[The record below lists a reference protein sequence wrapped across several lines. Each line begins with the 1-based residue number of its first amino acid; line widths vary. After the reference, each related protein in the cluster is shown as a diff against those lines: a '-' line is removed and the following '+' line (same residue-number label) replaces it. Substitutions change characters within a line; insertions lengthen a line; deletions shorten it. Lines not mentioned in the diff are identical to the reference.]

1 MTKQEYQEAGFRLS
15 LQVEQTDINRAER
28 EVTEAYCKPIAPD
41 VDTTKEAYRNAV
53 MNLAFL
59 WLLQHSIF
67 GTRSGAKGVQ
77 VTSAIT
83 PTNADIL
90 RECAWDC
97 HLALQ
102 TLKTI
107 ANAPDGVRVTDI
119 CRIYFSTNY
128 FAM

>member
-1 MTKQEYQEAGFRLS
+1 MTKQEYQDAGFRLS
-15 LQVEQTDINRAER
+15 LQVEQVDIDRAER

-41 VDTTKEAYRNAV
+41 MDTTEEAYRNAV

-59 WLLQHSIF
+59 WLLQHSLF

-77 VTSAIT
+77 ITSATT

-97 HLALQ
+97 HSALQ
-102 TLKTI
+102 VLRNVADTPEKI
-107 ANAPDGVRVTDI
+107 RVQDI
-119 CRIYFSTNY
+119 CRIYFSTNF

>member
-1 MTKQEYQEAGFRLS
+1 MTKQEYQNAGFRLS
-15 LQVEQTDINRAER
+15 LQTEEEDIIRAER
-28 EVTEAYCKPIAPD
+28 EVTEAYCKPIAPELN
-41 VDTTKEAYRNAV
+41 TTNVAYRIAV

-77 VTSAIT
+77 ITSATT

-102 TLKTI
+102 RLKTA
-107 ANAPDGVRVTDI
+107 ANTPDEVRVTDI

-128 FAM
+128 FAL

>member
-1 MTKQEYQEAGFRLS
+1 MTKQEYQDAGFRLS
-15 LQVEQTDINRAER
+15 LQVEQVDIDRAEKA
-28 EVTEAYCKPIAPD
+28 VTDAYCKPIAPEL
-41 VDTTKEAYRNAV
+41 DTDNISYRNAV

-59 WLLQHSIF
+59 WLLQHSLF
-67 GTRSGAKGVQ
+67 STRSGAKGVQ
-77 VTSAIT
+77 ITSATT

-102 TLKTI
+102 VLKSL
-107 ANAPDGVRVTDI
+107 ANTPDDVRVTDI
-119 CRIYFSTNY
+119 CRIYFSTNF

>member
-1 MTKQEYQEAGFRLS
+1 MTKQEYQNAGFRLS
-15 LQVEQTDINRAER
+15 LQVEQVDIDRAER

-41 VDTTKEAYRNAV
+41 MGTTREAYRSAV

-59 WLLQHSIF
+59 WLLQHSLF

-77 VTSAIT
+77 ITSATT

-102 TLKTI
+102 VLK
-107 ANAPDGVRVTDI
+107 AEADADEKAEVTDI
-119 CRIYFSTNY
+119 CRIYFSTNF

>member
-1 MTKQEYQEAGFRLS
+1 MTKQEYQDAGFRLS
-15 LQVEQTDINRAER
+15 LQVEQVDIDRAER

-41 VDTTKEAYRNAV
+41 MDTTQEAYRKAL

-59 WLLQHSIF
+59 WLLQHSLF
-67 GTRSGAKGVQ
+67 GTRSGSKGVQ
-77 VTSAIT
+77 ITSATT
-83 PTNADIL
+83 PTNADFL

-102 TLKTI
+102 SLKTV
-107 ANAPDGVRVTDI
+107 ANTPDGVRVTDI
-119 CRIYFSTNY
+119 CRIYFSTNF

>member
-1 MTKQEYQEAGFRLS
+1 MTKQEYQDAGFRLS
-15 LQVEQTDINRAER
+15 LQVEQVDIDRAER
-28 EVTEAYCKPIAPD
+28 EVTEAYCKPVAPELD
-41 VDTTKEAYRNAV
+41 ITNATYRSTV

-77 VTSAIT
+77 ITSATT

-90 RECAWDC
+90 RECSWDC

-102 TLKTI
+102 SLKTA
-107 ANAPDGVRVTDI
+107 ANTPDGVRVTDI
-119 CRIYFSTNY
+119 CRIYFSTNF

>member
-1 MTKQEYQEAGFRLS
+1 MTKQEYQNAGFRLS
-15 LQVEQTDINRAER
+15 LQTEQADIDRAEKA
-28 EVTEAYCKPIAPD
+28 VKAAYCKPIAPD
-41 VDTTKEAYRNAV
+41 MDTTKDEYRSAV

-77 VTSAIT
+77 ITSAIT

-97 HLALQ
+97 HFALQ
-102 TLKTI
+102 VLKSL
-107 ANAPDGVRVTDI
+107 ANTPDGARVTDI

>member
-1 MTKQEYQEAGFRLS
+1 MTKQEYQDDGFRLS
-15 LQVEQTDINRAER
+15 LQVEQVDIDRAER

-41 VDTTKEAYRNAV
+41 MDTTREAYRSAV

-59 WLLQHSIF
+59 WLLQHSLF

-77 VTSAIT
+77 ITSATT
-83 PTNADIL
+83 PTNADVL

-97 HLALQ
+97 HFALRV
-102 TLKTI
+102 LRNV
-107 ANAPDGVRVTDI
+107 ANTPENVRIQDI
-119 CRIYFSTNY
+119 CRIYFSTNF

>member
-1 MTKQEYQEAGFRLS
+1 MTKQEYQDAGFRLS
-15 LQVEQTDINRAER
+15 LRTEQADIDRAEKA
-28 EVTEAYCKPIAPD
+28 VKDAYCKPIAPD
-41 VDTTKEAYRNAV
+41 MDTTQEAYRSAV

-59 WLLQHSIF
+59 WLLQHSLF

-83 PTNADIL
+83 PTDEEIL

-102 TLKTI
+102 VLKTA
-107 ANAPDGVRVTDI
+107 ANTPDDVRVTDI

>member
-1 MTKQEYQEAGFRLS
+1 MTKQEYQNAGFRLS
-15 LQVEQTDINRAER
+15 LQIEQVDIDRAER
-28 EVTEAYCKPIAPD
+28 EVTEAYCKPIAPELN
-41 VDTTKEAYRNAV
+41 TTNVAYRSAV

-59 WLLQHSIF
+59 WLLQHSLF

-77 VTSAIT
+77 ITSATT

-97 HLALQ
+97 HFALQ
-102 TLKTI
+102 ILKSL
-107 ANAPDGVRVTDI
+107 ANAPDDVRVTDI
-119 CRIYFSTNY
+119 CRIYFSTNF

>member
-1 MTKQEYQEAGFRLS
+1 MTKQEYQDAGFRLS
-15 LQVEQTDINRAER
+15 LQVEQVDIDRAER
-28 EVTEAYCKPIAPD
+28 EVTKAYCKPIAPD
-41 VDTTKEAYRNAV
+41 MDTTIEEYRSAV

-59 WLLQHSIF
+59 WLLQHSLF

-102 TLKTI
+102 SLKTL
-107 ANAPDGVRVTDI
+107 ANAPDEVRVTDI

>member
-1 MTKQEYQEAGFRLS
+1 MTKQEYHNAGFRLS
-15 LQVEQTDINRAER
+15 LHVEQSDIDRAER
-28 EVTEAYCKPIAPD
+28 EVTAAYCKPLAPKLD
-41 VDTTKEAYRNAV
+41 ATNEAYKNAV

-59 WLLQHSIF
+59 WLLQHSLF

-83 PTNADIL
+83 PTNADVL
-90 RECAWDC
+90 RDCAYDC
-97 HLALQ
+97 HFALQ
-102 TLKTI
+102 SLRAD
-107 ANAPDGVRVTDI
+107 ANTPEKIRVDDI

>member
-1 MTKQEYQEAGFRLS
+1 MTKQEYQDAGFRLS
-15 LQVEQTDINRAER
+15 LQTEQADIDRAEKA
-28 EVTEAYCKPIAPD
+28 VTSAYCKPIAPD
-41 VDTTKEAYRNAV
+41 MDTTREEYRSAV

-59 WLLQHSIF
+59 WLLQHSLF

-97 HLALQ
+97 HSAL
-102 TLKTI
+102 TALKEA
-107 ANAPDGVRVTDI
+107 ANTPDGVRVTDI
-119 CRIYFSTNY
+119 CRIYFSTNF

>member
-1 MTKQEYQEAGFRLS
+1 MTKQEYQDAGFRLS
-15 LQVEQTDINRAER
+15 LQVDQVDIDRAER
-28 EVTEAYCKPIAPD
+28 EVTEAYCKPVAPELNI
-41 VDTTKEAYRNAV
+41 TNATYRSTV

-97 HLALQ
+97 HFGLQNLKSLAN
-102 TLKTI
+102 T
-107 ANAPDGVRVTDI
+107 PDDVRVTDI
-119 CRIYFSTNY
+119 CRIYFSTNF

>member
-1 MTKQEYQEAGFRLS
+1 MTKQEYQDAGFRLS
-15 LQVEQTDINRAER
+15 LQVEQVDIDRAER
-28 EVTEAYCKPIAPD
+28 EVTEAYCKPIAPELNTD
-41 VDTTKEAYRNAV
+41 NISYRNAV

-59 WLLQHSIF
+59 WLLQHSLF

-77 VTSAIT
+77 ITSATT

-102 TLKTI
+102 VLKKT
-107 ANAPDGVRVTDI
+107 AKTPDGVRVTDI
-119 CRIYFSTNY
+119 CRIYFSTNF

>member
-15 LQVEQTDINRAER
+15 LQVEQNDIDRAER
-28 EVTEAYCKPIAPD
+28 EVTEAYCKPLAPELN
-41 VDTTKEAYRNAV
+41 TISLAYRNAV

-59 WLLQHSIF
+59 WLLQHALF

-77 VTSAIT
+77 VTSAST
-83 PTNADIL
+83 PTSADVL

-97 HLALQ
+97 HSALQ
-102 TLKTI
+102 ALRII
-107 ANAPDGVRVTDI
+107 ANTPESVRVNDI

>member
-1 MTKQEYQEAGFRLS
+1 MTKQEYQDAGFRLS
-15 LQVEQTDINRAER
+15 LQVEQVDIDRAER

-41 VDTTKEAYRNAV
+41 MDTTREVYRKAV

-77 VTSAIT
+77 ITSAT
-83 PTNADIL
+83 LPTNADIL

-102 TLKTI
+102 SLKTA
-107 ANAPDGVRVTDI
+107 ANTPEGVRVTDI
-119 CRIYFSTNY
+119 CRIYFSTNF

>member
-1 MTKQEYQEAGFRLS
+1 MTKQEYQDAGFRLS
-15 LQVEQTDINRAER
+15 LQVEQVDIDRAER
-28 EVTEAYCKPIAPD
+28 EVTEAYCKPIAPSM
-41 VDTTKEAYRNAV
+41 DTTKEGYRNAV

-59 WLLQHSIF
+59 WLLQHSLF

-102 TLKTI
+102 SLKTL
-107 ANAPDGVRVTDI
+107 ANTPDGVRVTDI

>member
-1 MTKQEYQEAGFRLS
+1 MTKQEYQDAGFRLS
-15 LQVEQTDINRAER
+15 LQVEQVDIDRAER
-28 EVTEAYCKPIAPD
+28 EVTEAYCKPIAPELN
-41 VDTTKEAYRNAV
+41 TTHVTYRNAV

-97 HLALQ
+97 HFALQ
-102 TLKTI
+102 ILKSL
-107 ANAPDGVRVTDI
+107 ANTPDDVRVTDI
-119 CRIYFSTNY
+119 CRIYFSTNF

>member
-1 MTKQEYQEAGFRLS
+1 MTKQEYQDAGFRLS
-15 LQVEQTDINRAER
+15 LQVEQVDIDRAER

-41 VDTTKEAYRNAV
+41 MNTTQEEYRKAV

-59 WLLQHSIF
+59 WLMQHSLF

-77 VTSAIT
+77 ITSATT
-83 PTNADIL
+83 PTNEDIL

-97 HLALQ
+97 HIALQ
-102 TLKTI
+102 SLKMA
-107 ANAPDGVRVTDI
+107 ANTPEGIRVTDI
-119 CRIYFSTNY
+119 CRIYFSTNF

>member
-15 LQVEQTDINRAER
+15 LQLEQVDIDRAER
-28 EVTEAYCKPIAPD
+28 EVTEAYCKPLAPELN
-41 VDTTKEAYRNAV
+41 TTAASYRTAV

-59 WLLQHSIF
+59 WLLQHSLF

-77 VTSAIT
+77 ITSAST
-83 PTNADIL
+83 PTSADVL

-97 HLALQ
+97 HYALQ
-102 TLKTI
+102 VLRHV
-107 ANAPDGVRVTDI
+107 ANTPENVRVQDI
-119 CRIYFSTNY
+119 CRIYFSTNF

>member
-1 MTKQEYQEAGFRLS
+1 MTKQEYQDAGFRLS
-15 LQVEQTDINRAER
+15 LQVEQVDIDRAER
-28 EVTEAYCKPIAPD
+28 EVSEAYCKMIAPEL
-41 VDTTKEAYRNAV
+41 DTDNISYRNAV

-77 VTSAIT
+77 ITSATT

-102 TLKTI
+102 VLKSL
-107 ANAPDGVRVTDI
+107 ANTPDDVRVTDI
-119 CRIYFSTNY
+119 CRIYFSTNF

>member
-1 MTKQEYQEAGFRLS
+1 MTKQEYQNAGFRLS
-15 LQVEQTDINRAER
+15 LQVEQVDIDRAES
-28 EVTEAYCKPIAPD
+28 EVTEAYCKPIAPELNTD
-41 VDTTKEAYRNAV
+41 NISYRNAV

-59 WLLQHSIF
+59 WLLQHSLF

-77 VTSAIT
+77 ITSAIT

-102 TLKTI
+102 SLKTA
-107 ANAPDGVRVTDI
+107 ANAPDEVRVTDI
-119 CRIYFSTNY
+119 CRIYFSTNF

>member
-1 MTKQEYQEAGFRLS
+1 MTKQEYQDAGFRLS
-15 LQVEQTDINRAER
+15 LQTEQADIDRAEKA
-28 EVTEAYCKPIAPD
+28 VTDAYCKPIAPD
-41 VDTTKEAYRNAV
+41 MDTTKEEYRSAV

-59 WLLQHSIF
+59 WLLQHSLF

-90 RECAWDC
+90 RECTWDC

-102 TLKTI
+102 SLKVL
-107 ANAPDGVRVTDI
+107 ANAPDEVRVTDI

>member
-15 LQVEQTDINRAER
+15 LQVEQADIDRAER
-28 EVTEAYCKPIAPD
+28 EVTEAYCKPLAPELN
-41 VDTTKEAYRNAV
+41 TTSVAYRNAV

-59 WLLQHSIF
+59 WLLQHSLF

-77 VTSAIT
+77 ITSAST
-83 PTNADIL
+83 PTSADVL

-97 HLALQ
+97 HSALQ
-102 TLKTI
+102 VLRHI
-107 ANAPDGVRVTDI
+107 ADTPEKIRVQDI
-119 CRIYFSTNY
+119 CRIYFSTNF

>member
-1 MTKQEYQEAGFRLS
+1 MTKQEYQDAGFRLS
-15 LQVEQTDINRAER
+15 LQVEQVDIDRAER
-28 EVTEAYCKPIAPD
+28 EVTEAYCKPIAPELNTD
-41 VDTTKEAYRNAV
+41 NISYRNAV

-59 WLLQHSIF
+59 WLLQHSLF

-77 VTSAIT
+77 ITSATT

-102 TLKTI
+102 TLKTT
-107 ANAPDGVRVTDI
+107 ANTSDGVRVTDI
-119 CRIYFSTNY
+119 CRIYFSTNF